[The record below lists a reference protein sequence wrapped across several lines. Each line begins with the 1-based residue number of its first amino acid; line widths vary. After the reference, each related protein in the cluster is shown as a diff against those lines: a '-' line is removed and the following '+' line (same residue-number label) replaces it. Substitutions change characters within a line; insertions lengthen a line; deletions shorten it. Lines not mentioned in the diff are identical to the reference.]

1 MRKLKCEIV
10 FFMPTSLQV
19 QIETVTRVLLKRDK
33 FTSIWQSKNNMKLL
47 KTSPCVIRANSIQ
60 YQIGNE
66 FPQYYPTM
74 AHDGRPLHIINIIFA
89 TVLEHPDINNSQN
102 NYAA

>member
-1 MRKLKCEIV
+1 
-10 FFMPTSLQV
+10 MPTSLQV
-19 QIETVTRVLLKRDK
+19 QIETLTRVLLKRDK
-33 FTSIWQSKNNMKLL
+33 FTSIWQSKKNMKLL

-74 AHDGRPLHIINIIFA
+74 AHDGRHLHIINIIFA

>member
-19 QIETVTRVLLKRDK
+19 QIETFTRVLLKRDK
-33 FTSIWQSKNNMKLL
+33 FMKNMKLL
-47 KTSPCVIRANSIQ
+47 KTSPCVIRTNSIQ